1 MREYLLYCIYCNEYT
16 SLGKHVEKE
25 GHFEGEYSLLYNQRI
40 NNDDILCRFLIR
52 HVGHD
57 LRMYYSPTDDYSDVL
72 KKADRFMDANI
83 DTIVELTVDREAQK
97 VNEIQMERGL
107 GQLQLNVLNKLLDEA
122 VNIISKLPTNTSAEA
137 QFLLGKEEGL
147 KQAQAILKDL
157 MDKTNTL
164 YK

>member
-1 MREYLLYCIYCNEYT
+1 
-16 SLGKHVEKE
+16 
-25 GHFEGEYSLLYNQRI
+25 
-40 NNDDILCRFLIR
+40 
-52 HVGHD
+52 
-57 LRMYYSPTDDYSDVL
+57 
-72 KKADRFMDANI
+72 MDADI